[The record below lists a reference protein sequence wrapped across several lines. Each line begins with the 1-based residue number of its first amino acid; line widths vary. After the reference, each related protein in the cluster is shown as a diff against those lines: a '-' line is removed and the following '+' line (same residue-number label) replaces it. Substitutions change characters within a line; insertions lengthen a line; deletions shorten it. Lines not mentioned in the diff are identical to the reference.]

1 MPFYPGAGIGGH
13 CIPIDPLYLLWKLK
27 KEKLSSKVIDLT
39 TSINESIPYKI
50 VKIIKKEIKKKNIL
64 ILILGIS
71 YKKNVN
77 DLRESAAIRIMKLFK
92 RYKINF
98 RYHDRFFDRYF

>member
-1 MPFYPGAGIGGH
+1 MIYGGNNICNTKPFGFMPFYPGAGIGGH
-13 CIPIDPLYLLWKLK
+13 CIPIDPFIYLEIK

-64 ILILGIS
+64 I
-71 YKKNVN
+71 
-77 DLRESAAIRIMKLFK
+77 
-92 RYKINF
+92 
-98 RYHDRFFDRYF
+98 